1 MGRCAEAL
9 AIALA
14 IAIAGCV
21 PTISQPRGDAH
32 LDAMAEAGRHHS
44 HGRDREAAIAY
55 ERAAEHAERRVDRD
69 EAEWREAQALRR
81 DGAIDEALAIF
92 DRIAARTPIARR
104 TVRARFE
111 AARLRLERGERDRA
125 LASLRIV
132 VRDHPSHGQASRALA
147 LLVRAQREEGDDVAL
162 AALRELEVHVASS
175 DLHDDVLTH
184 LAAIHLERGER
195 DTARALYERIVD
207 EHPYPQG
214 ERWDD
219 TLWRLADLAEQD
231 GDPRAAIA
239 HLERM
244 ITPRSAGIPPGS
256 YTQPRMPD
264 AALRIARLQRDQ
276 LRDRDAAA
284 RAYRRAYDAFP
295 TSRVRDDAL
304 VELGELQLDG
314 GDHDA
319 GCATLR
325 RATSELE
332 VGSAHRRAVE
342 RSARDC
348 Q

>member
-1 MGRCAEAL
+1 MGRCAEAI
-9 AIALA
+9 AIA

-21 PTISQPRGDAH
+21 PTISQPRGEAH

-69 EAEWREAQALRR
+69 EAEWRQAQALRR
-81 DGAIDEALAIF
+81 EGSIDDALAIL
-92 DRIAARTPIARR
+92 DRIAERTPIARR

-111 AARLRLERGERDRA
+111 AARLRLERGERDCA
-125 LASLRIV
+125 LASLRVV
-132 VRDHPSHGQASRALA
+132 VRDHPSHGQASRALV
-147 LLVRAQREEGDDVAL
+147 LLVRALREESDDVAL
-162 AALRELEVHVASS
+162 AELRALDGHVASS

-184 LAAIHLERGER
+184 LAEIHLARGER
-195 DTARALYERIVD
+195 AAARALYERIAD

-239 HLERM
+239 YLERM
-244 ITPRSAGIPPGS
+244 ITPRSEGIPPGS

-264 AALRIARLQRDQ
+264 AALRIARLQRDA
-276 LRDRDAAA
+276 LRDHDAAA

-304 VELGELQLDG
+304 VELGELQLDAG
-314 GDHDA
+314 ERDA

-325 RATSELE
+325 RATGELE
-332 VGSAHRRAVE
+332 VGAAHRRALQ

-348 Q
+348 R